1 MINVRTAVLAGL
13 AVGGL
18 AFAGCGGGDDSDTLS
33 KAELA
38 KKADAICVKYGPKQK
53 ALGSPTDAKSTIAY
67 LDKLIPLS
75 AEQRKDLDALKADDA
90 VKDEWAALL
99 KDYDEISNAAKQAL
113 TALKAGDEAEFQRI
127 IEETNTVGEAS
138 DKKLDAFGAPH
149 CGSKSDS

>member
-1 MINVRTAVLAGL
+1 MTNVRTAVLAAL
-13 AVGGL
+13 TVGGL
-18 AFAGCGGGDDSDTLS
+18 AFAGCGGGDDDTLS

-75 AEQRKDLDALKADDA
+75 AEQRKELADLKAGDD
-90 VKDEWAALL
+90 VKAEWEALL
-99 KDYDEISNAAKQAL
+99 KDYDQIADSAKQAL
-113 TALKAGDEAEFQRI
+113 TALKAGDETEFQRI
-127 IEETNTVGEAS
+127 IEDTNTVGEAS

-149 CGSKSDS
+149 CGSKSDA